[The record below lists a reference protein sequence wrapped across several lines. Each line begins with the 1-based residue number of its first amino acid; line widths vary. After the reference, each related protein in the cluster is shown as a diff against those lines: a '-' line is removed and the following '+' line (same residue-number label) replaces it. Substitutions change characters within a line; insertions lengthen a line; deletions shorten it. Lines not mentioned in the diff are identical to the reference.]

1 MYGSNM
7 NYFGHLINDETFSST
22 TSGKTE
28 INQAI
33 VNAEVSSFKREFF
46 YLKIYNFAARSFLP
60 MLMNTQ

>member
-22 TSGKTE
+22 KSGKTE

-33 VNAEVSSFKREFF
+33 DNAEVSS
-46 YLKIYNFAARSFLP
+46 
-60 MLMNTQ
+60 